1 MTLRS
6 PLTESEEEAG
16 DRSAPGHY
24 QVQTLRNCLTEK
36 VIGTIMALV
45 SRKDRT
51 RFRNQVMKPLL
62 DAGWLEMTIPE
73 KPIGS
78 I

>member
-1 MTLRS
+1 
-6 PLTESEEEAG
+6 
-16 DRSAPGHY
+16 
-24 QVQTLRNCLTEK
+24 
-36 VIGTIMALV
+36 MALV